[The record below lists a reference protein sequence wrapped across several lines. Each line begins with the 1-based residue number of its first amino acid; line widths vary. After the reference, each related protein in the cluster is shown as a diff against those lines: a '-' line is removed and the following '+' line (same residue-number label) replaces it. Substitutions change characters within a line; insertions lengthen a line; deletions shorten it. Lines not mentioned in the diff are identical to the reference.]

1 MAKVNKNKKHLIIFF
16 TCAALFLAVS
26 IIFLAK
32 NTPSNFTQEQ
42 AVEEVKN
49 LAEVKNYLEE
59 VPAGRVELES
69 SEKEGEYLIHVYEI
83 KNGHT
88 ATFNWYRVDKATG
101 EIKSEF
107 EFEQESP

>member
-1 MAKVNKNKKHLIIFF
+1 MAKVNKNKKYSIIF
-16 TCAALFLAVS
+16 LFGAVLVMLVYL
-26 IIFLAK
+26 FLAK
-32 NTPSNFTQEQ
+32 NTPGDLTQEQ
-42 AVEEVKN
+42 AVERIKG
-49 LAEVKNYLEE
+49 LTEVKNYLEE

-69 SEKEGEYLIHVYEI
+69 SERAGVYLIHVYEI

-107 EFEQESP
+107 EFEEESP